1 MNWNIVIPIVI
12 FISDIL
18 LAWFCYWLGCR
29 SVKPIQIN
37 NEKLIEEK
45 QQLENDLRTNAQ
57 VVLEQKNQL
66 IQLQN
71 QKKELVNQ
79 IADTENDIKVR
90 TLSAESIAHAAFQ
103 NKCAELDIK
112 FNKIEADYTN
122 KIMQFQEEET
132 ALKNELQSLKETR
145 AAAIAAAQKEKTI
158 NENKDFY
165 CLILPS
171 EDQGDIEIL
180 KNVVKRISK
189 PRSILMAIWQAYYQ
203 PLAKKK
209 FPQILGK
216 TDVCGIY
223 KITNQQT
230 GECYI
235 GQSTDVRKR
244 WYEHCRSGLGIDTP
258 QNNKLYKAMMDYGLD
273 VFSFELLLECSSN
286 ELNEKEKY
294 FIELYS
300 ADING
305 YNGNKG
311 VN

>member
-1 MNWNIVIPIVI
+1 MYLIIICGA
-12 FISDIL
+12 IL
-18 LAWFCYWLGCR
+18 LGVVCFWFGKQT
-29 SVKPIQIN
+29 VKPIEIN
-37 NEKLIEEK
+37 NEKLIKEK
-45 QQLENDLRTNAQ
+45 RQLENDLLNIKRTNLQ
-57 VVLEQKNQL
+57 VILEQKNQL
-66 IQLQN
+66 NQLQN

-112 FNKIEADYTN
+112 FNKIEADYAN

-165 CLILPS
+165 CLILPP

-180 KNVVKRISK
+180 KNIVKRISK

-273 VFSFELLLECSSN
+273 VFSFELLLECPSN